1 MCLMCLKRAFD
12 TCKLCF
18 QLFFTK
24 ANKKV
29 KFLYKKEA
37 TDNGIGKV
45 LSLVV
50 CEEANIYIRC
60 HYKVTRSCYVVI

>member
-1 MCLMCLKRAFD
+1 MLSIIFY
-12 TCKLCF
+12 
-18 QLFFTK
+18 QSQ
-24 ANKKV
+24 KKV